1 MISTSMSNTDILF
14 LSFEWVEV
22 DSSGVVKPH
31 MFNGSLAD
39 IPNSGT
45 PNAGV

>member
-22 DSSGVVKPH
+22 DANGVVLPH
-31 MFNGSLAD
+31 MFNGRLAD
-39 IPNSGT
+39 IPDVGT
-45 PNAGV
+45 PNGGV